1 MFVQTMHKTH
11 ARCQATRRHQFV
23 SMFIGL
29 VFATVLYPAQAH
41 AQIVG
46 DLEAD
51 VPFQFHAGNA
61 KFPAG
66 KYIIHTLDTSD
77 LNEMEISS
85 ADGSHSALFEVRSTQ
100 ANSTPSKSELIFNKY
115 GNRYFLEKLFDE
127 GEPSGSELIESN
139 YEKRV
144 GKAAAEAQQH
154 VPAHHRA
161 QH

>member
-1 MFVQTMHKTH
+1 MFVQTMDKTYTSH
-11 ARCQATRRHQFV
+11 RATRGHQLLPL
-23 SMFIGL
+23 FIAL
-29 VFATVLYPAQAH
+29 LFAAVLYPAQAH

-51 VPFQFHAGNA
+51 IPFPFHAGNA

-77 LNEMEISS
+77 LSDMEITS
-85 ADGSHSALFEVRSTQ
+85 ADGSTSALFQVRAAQ
-100 ANSTPSKSELIFNKY
+100 AHSTPRKTELIFNKY

-127 GEPSGSELIESN
+127 GEPSSSEVIESN

-144 GKAAAEAQQH
+144 GQAAAEAQQH
-154 VPAHHRA
+154 VPAHHLA
-161 QH
+161 KN